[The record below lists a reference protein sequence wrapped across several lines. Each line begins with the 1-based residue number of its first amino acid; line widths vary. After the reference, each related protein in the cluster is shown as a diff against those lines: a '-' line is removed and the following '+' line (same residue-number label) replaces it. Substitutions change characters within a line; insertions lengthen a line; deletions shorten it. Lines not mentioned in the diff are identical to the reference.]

1 MAQKIYL
8 CRHAEYLPSKAQELT
23 ETGKRQSRE
32 LGEYIRQFVQPESTI
47 FITSTYPRSLRTAE
61 LVAEELGT
69 SLTKKN
75 HYAFKKLCEIDIR
88 EYADQNRL
96 DYLKIERQNLPTS
109 KTVARAVSNHLIKI
123 NDRHPGKS
131 LVAILH
137 GNINLAFLYHA
148 DNKRKSWLD
157 YRMNYCE
164 LRELERKGSKI
175 IPLDHRY
182 HPPDLELL

>member
-8 CRHAEYLPSKAQELT
+8 CRHAEYFPSKAQELT
-23 ETGKRQSRE
+23 ETGKRHSRE
-32 LGEYIRQFVQPESTI
+32 LGEYIRQFVQPESAI
-47 FITSTYPRSLRTAE
+47 FITSTYPRSLKTAE
-61 LVAEELGT
+61 LVAEEIGT

-96 DYLKIERQNLPTS
+96 EYLKIERQKLPTS
-109 KTVARAVSNHLIKI
+109 KTVAKAVSSHLIKI
-123 NDRHPGKS
+123 NNKHSDKS

-148 DNKRKSWLD
+148 DNERKSWVD

-164 LRELERKGSKI
+164 MRELARNGAKI
-175 IPLDHRY
+175 IPLDHSYR
-182 HPPDLELL
+182 PPDLERI